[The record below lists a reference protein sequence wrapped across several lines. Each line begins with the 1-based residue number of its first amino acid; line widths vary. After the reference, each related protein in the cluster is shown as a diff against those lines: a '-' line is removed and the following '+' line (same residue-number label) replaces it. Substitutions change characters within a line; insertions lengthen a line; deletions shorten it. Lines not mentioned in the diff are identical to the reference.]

1 MKVLAVAEGLVYPS
15 VASVVAEGLVYQFVA
30 NVVAEFI
37 TILAKIATSSK
48 SSNGETVVAL
58 LVVAMVVLDV
68 GILTVA
74 M

>member
-1 MKVLAVAEGLVYPS
+1 MKVVAVAEWLVYPS

-37 TILAKIATSSK
+37 TILAKLAT

>member
-1 MKVLAVAEGLVYPS
+1 MLAVAEGLVYPS

-58 LVVAMVVLDV
+58 LVVAMVVLV
-68 GILTVA
+68 LGIVIVA
-74 M
+74 T